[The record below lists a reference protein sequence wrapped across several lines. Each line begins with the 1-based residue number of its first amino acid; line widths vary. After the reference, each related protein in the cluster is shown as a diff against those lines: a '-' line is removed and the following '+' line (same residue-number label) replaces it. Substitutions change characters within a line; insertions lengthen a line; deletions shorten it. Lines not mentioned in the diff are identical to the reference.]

1 MSRNTVPIKAKV
13 FPNTIMMGNG
23 IIPSDFR
30 SKVIVV
36 SKQYNSYIYVYIF
49 DMEDSS
55 RDIFESVVKTD
66 KVQTFRY
73 KTDVLGLVEK
83 ELRTVMTITGEIPVI
98 LAGLCKI
105 DPRLES
111 QVLKLH
117 DYLELIVEKEKKKP
131 SHHIRRI

>member
-1 MSRNTVPIKAKV
+1 MSRNTVPIKYEV

-23 IIPSDFR
+23 IVPSDFK

-49 DMEDSS
+49 DMEDPSM
-55 RDIFESVVKTD
+55 DILESVVKTD
-66 KVQTFRY
+66 NVRDFRY

-83 ELRTVMTITGEIPVI
+83 RLRTDMTITGETPVI

-105 DPRLES
+105 DSRLEN
-111 QVLKLH
+111 QIIKLD
-117 DYLELIVEKEKKKP
+117 DYLRRIVEEERKKP
-131 SHHIRRI
+131 SHYIRRI